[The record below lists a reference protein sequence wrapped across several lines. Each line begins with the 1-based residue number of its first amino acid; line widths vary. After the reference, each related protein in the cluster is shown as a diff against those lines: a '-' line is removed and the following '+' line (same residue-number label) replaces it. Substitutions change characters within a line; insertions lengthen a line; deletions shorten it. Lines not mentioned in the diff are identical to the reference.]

1 MCQNN
6 NNTKS
11 KKGKHL
17 NYCDRQF
24 INGNNKP
31 EIYYFHL

>member
-11 KKGKHL
+11 KKGKHQIYL
-17 NYCDRQF
+17 NMQKTVD
-24 INGNNKP
+24 KTKKMM
-31 EIYYFHL
+31 YYLN